1 MLYVNSNL
9 ILDAFIK
16 TLILITG
23 IEWNNPQNNPGGSSH
38 YPGNNHHNNGH
49 PGGSS
54 HNRGKRTPEDAPWL
68 RPHNSNKPNYKNG
81 VLDWNNR

>member
-1 MLYVNSNL
+1 MLYANCNL
-9 ILDAFIK
+9 ILDGFIK

-23 IEWNNPQNNPGGSSH
+23 IEWNNPHNNPGGSSH
-38 YPGNNHHNNGH
+38 YPGNNHHSNGH

-68 RPHNSNKPNYKNG
+68 RTHNSNKPNYKNG
-81 VLDWNNR
+81 VLDWNNK